1 MDIAG
6 VLVVLL
12 IIALAWL
19 LWDTYANGEVEYVKS
34 SIDGKEYLVRS
45 LPDKKDA
52 AALLSQI
59 IANLQKLVKHLEES
73 HPDDERTV
81 RIVKNF
87 NVDAISEGSENAK
100 YTSYSV
106 NKGEKV
112 VLCLRSRDKNNKL
125 MDLNTM
131 MFVSL
136 HELSHIGS
144 KTVGHDETFWENFKW
159 LLQNA
164 VQIGIYQQQD
174 FKQKPVEYCG
184 IQITDSPLYH

>member
-34 SIDGKEYLVRS
+34 GVDGKEYLVQS
-45 LPDKKDA
+45 LPDKKEA
-52 AALLSQI
+52 ADLLAQI
-59 IANLQKLVKHLEES
+59 IANLQKLVKHLEETQA
-73 HPDDERTV
+73 DDERTV

-87 NVDAISEGSENAK
+87 NANAISEGSENAK

-112 VLCLRSRDKNNKL
+112 VLCLRSRDKSNKL

-131 MFVSL
+131 MFVAL
-136 HELSHIGS
+136 HELSHISS
-144 KTVGHDETFWENFKW
+144 KTIGHDETFWNNFKW
-159 LLQNA
+159 LLQNS
-164 VQIGIYQQQD
+164 VQIGIYQEQD

>member
-12 IIALAWL
+12 SIALAWL
-19 LWDTYANGEVEYVKS
+19 LWDSFANGEVEYVKS
-34 SIDGKEYLVRS
+34 SVDGKEYLVQS
-45 LPDKKDA
+45 LPDKKEA
-52 AALLSQI
+52 ANLLAQI
-59 IANLQKLVKHLEES
+59 IANLQKLVKYLEETQ
-73 HPDDERTV
+73 PDDERTV

-87 NVDAISEGSENAK
+87 NVDAISEGSENSK

-112 VLCLRSRDKNNKL
+112 ILCLRSRDSANRL

-131 MFVSL
+131 MFVAI
-136 HELSHIGS
+136 HELGHISS
-144 KTVGHDETFWENFKW
+144 KTIGHDETFWTNFKW
-159 LLQNA
+159 LLQHA
-164 VQIGIYQQQD
+164 IKIGVYQEQD
-174 FKQKPVEYCG
+174 FKKKPVEYCG

>member
-12 IIALAWL
+12 VIALAWL

-45 LPDKKDA
+45 LPDKKEA

-59 IANLQKLVKHLEES
+59 IANLQKLVKHLEETEA
-73 HPDDERTV
+73 DDERTV

-87 NVDAISEGSENAK
+87 NADAISEGSENAK

-136 HELSHIGS
+136 HELGHISS
-144 KTVGHDETFWENFKW
+144 KSIGHDEAFWNNFKW
-159 LLQNA
+159 LLQHA
-164 VQIGIYQQQD
+164 VKTGIYQQQD

>member
-12 IIALAWL
+12 VIALAWL

-45 LPDKKDA
+45 LPDKKEA

-59 IANLQKLVKHLEES
+59 IANLQKLVKHLEETEA
-73 HPDDERTV
+73 DDERTV

-87 NVDAISEGSENAK
+87 NADAISEGSENAK

-136 HELSHIGS
+136 HELAHISS
-144 KTVGHDETFWENFKW
+144 KTIGHDEAFWNNFKW
-159 LLQNA
+159 LLQHA
-164 VQIGIYQQQD
+164 VKTGIYQQQD

>member
-12 IIALAWL
+12 VIALAWL

-45 LPDKKDA
+45 LPDKKEA

-59 IANLQKLVKHLEES
+59 IANLQKLVKHLEETEA
-73 HPDDERTV
+73 DDERTV

-87 NVDAISEGSENAK
+87 NADAISEGSENAK

-112 VLCLRSRDKNNKL
+112 VLCLRSRDKQNRL

-136 HELSHIGS
+136 HELAHICTES
-144 KTVGHDETFWENFKW
+144 VGHDETFWENFKW
-159 LLQNA
+159 LLENA
-164 VQIGIYQQQD
+164 VQTGLYKKQD
-174 FKQKPVEYCG
+174 FQQKPVEYCG

>member
-12 IIALAWL
+12 VIALAWL

-34 SIDGKEYLVRS
+34 NIDGKEYLVRS
-45 LPDKKDA
+45 LPDKKEA

-59 IANLQKLVKHLEES
+59 IANLQKLVKHLEETEA
-73 HPDDERTV
+73 DDERTV

-87 NVDAISEGSENAK
+87 NADAISEGSENAK

-136 HELSHIGS
+136 HELAHISS
-144 KTVGHDETFWENFKW
+144 KTIGHDEAFWNNFKW
-159 LLQNA
+159 LLQHA
-164 VQIGIYQQQD
+164 VKTGIYQQQD
-174 FKQKPVEYCG
+174 FKQKPVEHCG

>member
-34 SIDGKEYLVRS
+34 GVDGKEYLVQS
-45 LPDKKDA
+45 LPDKKEA
-52 AALLSQI
+52 ADLLAQI
-59 IANLQKLVKHLEES
+59 IANLQKLVKHLEETQA
-73 HPDDERTV
+73 DDERTV

-87 NVDAISEGSENAK
+87 NANAISEGSENAK

-112 VLCLRSRDKNNKL
+112 VLCLRSRDKSNKL

-131 MFVSL
+131 MFVAL
-136 HELSHIGS
+136 HELSHISS
-144 KTVGHDETFWENFKW
+144 KTIGHDETFWNNFKW
-159 LLQNA
+159 LLQNS
-164 VQIGIYQQQD
+164 VQIGIYQEQD

-184 IQITDSPLYH
+184 IQITDYPLYH